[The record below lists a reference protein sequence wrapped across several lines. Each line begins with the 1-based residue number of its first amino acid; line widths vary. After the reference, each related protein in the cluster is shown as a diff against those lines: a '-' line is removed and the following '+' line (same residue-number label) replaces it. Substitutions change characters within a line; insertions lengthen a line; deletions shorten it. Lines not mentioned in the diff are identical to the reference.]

1 MAPEQGEMTHE
12 QGGTPFASVQR
23 PRPLPVLVL
32 ADVSGSMTEHG
43 KIESLNLAMSSMIR
57 ALARE
62 QSPRGEISI
71 GVITFGGRG
80 VNLHQHPEPAAA
92 ATWTDMEAIG
102 GPAGTPM
109 GEAFELARQILDD
122 EEMIPARAY
131 DVTLVLISDGR
142 PTSEWRPQLER
153 LLDSARGASAL
164 RLAVAIG
171 PESGSAA
178 YRVLESFVADPLY
191 PVVRAEEADRV
202 PEIFKYLTQSMSV
215 RINSARPDDAS
226 VFDPGELSELS
237 D

>member
-1 MAPEQGEMTHE
+1 MTSEQGE
-12 QGGTPFASVQR
+12 TPFAAVQR
-23 PRPLPVLVL
+23 PKPLPVLVL

-43 KIESLNLAMSSMIR
+43 KIQSLNLAMASMVR

-62 QSPRGEISI
+62 RSPRGEISI

-80 VNLHQHPEPAAA
+80 VALHRRPVPAAS
-92 ATWTDMEAIG
+92 ATWADMEAVG
-102 GPAGTPM
+102 GPEGTPM
-109 GEAFELARQILDD
+109 GDAFEAARRILDD

-142 PTSEWRPQLER
+142 PTSEWRPQLDR
-153 LLDSARGASAL
+153 LLSSERGARSL

-171 PESGSAA
+171 PETGSAA
-178 YRVLESFVADPLY
+178 YRVLESFVGDPLY
-191 PVVRAEEADRV
+191 PVIRAEEADRV

-215 RINSARPDDAS
+215 RVNSARPDDAS
-226 VFDPGELSELS
+226 VFDPGELADLS